1 LIEGSERTS
10 VAELV
15 DRFCAGDRSALARV
29 ITLVENCSSQG
40 YEIYRQ
46 VYNREKTAYRVGV
59 TGPIGVGKSTLVGK
73 LAKSM
78 RAHGR
83 RVGIVAIDPTSPFT
97 KGAVLGDRIR
107 MADLALDDDVFM
119 RSMASRGNTGG
130 LSRAARMVVDVLEAF
145 GKDVVIVETV
155 GAGQSDLDILD
166 SVDTSIVVLMPN
178 MGDQIQL
185 MKAGLMEIADV
196 FVVNK
201 ADEHGA
207 DKCVDDLEYFLN
219 MVKDQSDGVWRPP
232 VLKTQAHK
240 AIGVEDVYN
249 AVCEHYSELD
259 EKGLLADK
267 KKRRLEKEVRD
278 LFLEDMEKVVWD
290 SLGMEQRIAVSVDRI
305 ITAESDPLGE
315 AEKLVKEIAGS
326 F

>member
-1 LIEGSERTS
+1 M
-10 VAELV
+10 V
-15 DRFCAGDRSALARV
+15 DRFCAGDRAALARI
-29 ITLVENCSSQG
+29 ITLLEDCSPQG

-46 VYNREKTAYRVGV
+46 IYNRGGAAFRVGV
-59 TGPIGVGKSTLVGK
+59 TGPIGVGKSTFVGK
-73 LAKSM
+73 LAAAM
-78 RAHGR
+78 RTHGR
-83 RVGIVAIDPTSPFT
+83 SVGIVAIDPSSPFT
-97 KGAVLGDRIR
+97 SGAVLGDRIR
-107 MADLALDDDVFM
+107 MTDLALDDDVFM

-145 GKDVVIVETV
+145 GKDVVIIETV

-166 SVDTSIVVLMPN
+166 SVDTSVVVLMPN

-219 MVKDQSDGVWRPP
+219 MVKKQDDGAWRPP
-232 VLKTQAHK
+232 VLRTQANK
-240 AIGVEDVYN
+240 AIGVEEVY
-249 AVCEHYSELD
+249 AAIYGHYFDLEK
-259 EKGLLADK
+259 KGLLENKK
-267 KKRRLEKEVRD
+267 KKRLKKEIRN

-290 SLGMEQRIAVSVDRI
+290 SLDMDKRISGAVDKILS
-305 ITAESDPLGE
+305 AKSDPLGE
-315 AEKLVKEIAGS
+315 TEKLVSEVAMAWGKG
-326 F
+326 